1 MLLIFYYNF
10 FYFYTVP
17 GIFGQEE
24 MFKKK
29 HLCGFVQF
37 VWSVCSIKKTK
48 KEKNCMGP
56 FTNFPREAK
65 AYNCYIASK
74 NTRKTKYSII
84 YSGRIRYF
92 ISNKQ

>member
-1 MLLIFYYNF
+1 MTKLNLTLITSPDNWK
-10 FYFYTVP
+10 
-17 GIFGQEE
+17 GILHQLHKYIFVG
-24 MFKKK
+24 
-29 HLCGFVQF
+29 LYVQF

-65 AYNCYIASK
+65 VYNCYIASK

>member
-1 MLLIFYYNF
+1 MGLY
-10 FYFYTVP
+10 
-17 GIFGQEE
+17 
-24 MFKKK
+24 
-29 HLCGFVQF
+29 VQF

-74 NTRKTKYSII
+74 NTSKTKYSII
-84 YSGRIRYF
+84 YSGKTYSTLKNKNKIFYF
-92 ISNKQ
+92 QKGPINSGKYGTF